1 MDPAT
6 NPPAMNMIQRIKNIC
21 LTPGTEWPVIAGE
34 TSAAGSLIAGYV
46 MPLAAIGAAAGFIG
60 GSLVGYSVP
69 FLGTYRVPIVTGI
82 GAAVFTLAMA
92 IVGTFILSTVINL
105 LAPSFGGEQNSA
117 QALKV
122 AVYSYTPAWVAGA
135 LQIIPPL
142 SVLALLGA
150 LYGLYLLYL
159 GLPRLMKCP
168 EDKAIG
174 YTLVVVVCA
183 VVLSVVVTVAGGLIV
198 GAGVVG
204 ASATGA
210 PGAPGPLGTLTSA
223 MAGSGRAAAATGG
236 PGESVQVDKDSP
248 LGKLED
254 FAKKMDDSSKKL
266 EAAQKTGDANATVSA
281 AMDTFGRLLGGGNR
295 VDPVGVDQLK
305 PFVPDTFAGLP
316 KTSSKAEKTGFASLM
331 VSRADA
337 TYGDAARS
345 VGLAITDTGGASG
358 LTSLAGWVGPQID
371 QEDKDGSEHTRKVNG
386 RLVHEKV
393 SKAGGGTAEYAIV
406 LGDRFVVAATGHGV
420 GLDDLKGSVSRISLA
435 RLESM
440 KDVGVQK

>member
-1 MDPAT
+1 
-6 NPPAMNMIQRIKNIC
+6 
-21 LTPGTEWPVIAGE
+21 
-34 TSAAGSLIAGYV
+34 
-46 MPLAAIGAAAGFIG
+46 
-60 GSLVGYSVP
+60 
-69 FLGTYRVPIVTGI
+69 VPIVTGI

-198 GAGVVG
+198 GAGAVG
-204 ASATGA
+204 ASAMAA
-210 PGAPGPLGTLTSA
+210 PSALGPLGTLTSA
-223 MAGSGRAAAATGG
+223 MAGSGRTAAATGG
-236 PGESVQVDKDSP
+236 AGESVQVDKDSP

-331 VSRADA
+331 VSSADA

-393 SKAGGGTAEYAIV
+393 SNAGGGTAEYAIV

-420 GLDDLKGSVSRISLA
+420 GLDDLKASVSRISLA